1 VIGHRGAPTLA
12 PENTLRSF
20 GLAVDHGVDLVE
32 FDVIALPRGPLVVA
46 HSDRL
51 EEITHGAVR
60 GRVHQL
66 TLEGLR
72 SLAPE
77 LPTLDEAL
85 AFLAAASRD
94 VGLHVD
100 LKLDE
105 RLEEVASALARHGV
119 GGRTVVTSCRASTLR
134 AIGRLAPDVR
144 TGLTYPDD
152 RFGVSRRPWL
162 HPAVRVGLQVLR
174 ASVPRRVGDWLR
186 DSGASALM
194 LQHVLV
200 TPGAVR
206 SSHAA
211 GVPVIAWTVDENP
224 DVQRVLSAGVD
235 GIVTNDPV
243 TLLATLAT

>member
-1 VIGHRGAPTLA
+1 MIGHRGAPKMA

-32 FDVIALPRGPLVVA
+32 FDVIALSRGPLVVA

-51 EEITHGAVR
+51 EEITHGAVH

-100 LKLDE
+100 LKLDD
-105 RLEEVASALARHGV
+105 RLDEVAALLAHHGI
-119 GGRTVVTSCRASTLR
+119 GGRTVVSSCRAATLQ

-144 TGLTYPDD
+144 IGLTYPDD

-162 HPAVRVGLQVLR
+162 HPAVRAGLRALR
-174 ASVPRRVGDWLR
+174 ASVPRRVNGWLR
-186 DSGASALM
+186 DSGASALL
-194 LQHVLV
+194 LQHALV
-200 TPGAVR
+200 TPSAVR
-206 SSHAA
+206 SAHAA
-211 GVPVIAWTVDENP
+211 DVPLIAWTVDEIP
-224 DVQRVLSAGVD
+224 DVERVLSAGVD

>member
-1 VIGHRGAPTLA
+1 MIGHRGAPTLA

-105 RLEEVASALARHGV
+105 RLDEVASALARHGV

-162 HPAVRVGLQVLR
+162 HPAVRVGLQALR
-174 ASVPRRVGDWLR
+174 ASVLAEW
-186 DSGASALM
+186 
-194 LQHVLV
+194 
-200 TPGAVR
+200 
-206 SSHAA
+206 AA
-211 GVPVIAWTVDENP
+211 GCAIRCIRADAAARTRDTGRRPERRIRQASP
-224 DVQRVLSAGVD
+224 
-235 GIVTNDPV
+235 
-243 TLLATLAT
+243 